1 MFLIKEA
8 VALLSLPV
16 VLAAPILEVISDIPI
31 RSDSQWED
39 FKSARTGF
47 LVQLAEP
54 IEDCWSRNA
63 TYLPGYVS
71 PMFHTC
77 VDWHSAVHAAYSLY
91 AITEASGDE
100 RYKDIAEA
108 VVHNDKVPAEME
120 YMNEAHIGDITFF
133 DFEVPYGM
141 AWMFN
146 LVAQRR
152 EILGDDGLRPIA
164 DLAAEKSREFLLSL
178 SDEEIKAY
186 LRSAAHI
193 NLSWGMIHLARW
205 ARYTENED
213 MQRDVEETYLSAA
226 MDPLWDQECP
236 AAADS
241 STDYEEFFPPC
252 LLRIAGIIQM
262 WNDTSEALQTWVEE
276 RIPSDFNIPP
286 VTEITSESGHRFA
299 INFSRA
305 YALWYVYQATGN
317 TAFRDNYAELI
328 TYQMSRPDFW
338 NIEAGYGAS
347 HFVPQFGVR
356 AIEASKEGEDSVYQR
371 NLAML

>member
-1 MFLIKEA
+1 MLFAMDLFRA
-8 VALLSLPV
+8 VWFFSLPV
-16 VLAAPILEVISDIPI
+16 VLAAPVLEATSDVLTGRQSI
-31 RSDSQWED
+31 WED
-39 FKSARTGF
+39 FKNARTDM

-63 TYLPGYVS
+63 TYLPGFTS
-71 PMFHTC
+71 PMFHAC

-91 AITEASGDE
+91 AITEASGDN
-100 RYKDIAEA
+100 RYRDIAEA

-120 YMNEAHIGDITFF
+120 YMNTAHVGPVTFY
-133 DFEVPYGM
+133 DLEVPYGM

-152 EILGDDGLRPIA
+152 ETLGDNGLRPIA
-164 DLAAEKSREFLLSL
+164 DLAAEKSREYLLSL
-178 SDEEIKAY
+178 SFEDMRLYIGT
-186 LRSAAHI
+186 AAHF

-205 ARYTENED
+205 AKYTENED
-213 MQRDVEETYLSAA
+213 MRREVEEKYLSAA
-226 MDPLWDQECP
+226 MEPSWDQECP
-236 AAADS
+236 VADDS
-241 STDYEEFFPPC
+241 SADFEEFFPPC
-252 LLRIAGIIQM
+252 LFRIAGVIQM
-262 WNDTSEALQTWVEE
+262 WNDTSETLKIWVDE
-276 RIPSDFNIPP
+276 RVPSDFHIPP
-286 VTEITSESGHRFA
+286 VTEIEDRTGHQFA

-305 YALWYVYQATGN
+305 YALWYIHQATGN

-356 AIEASKEGEDSVYQR
+356 AIEASKEGEDLVYQ
-371 NLAML
+371 